1 MSAPAESN
9 VMRGAVRAVR
19 GAGPMEAHFALTE
32 VREGRYETPVLLACV
47 AEAGGGCRLGA
58 KVGAARGATAYEALA
73 RAQMFAASLDL
84 ADALQALL
92 DDVSSLSDEA
102 RAEFGGSD
110 DASVKRAVALLAKL
124 PGGYQISPNSND
136 PTKNA
141 GSRLDLASGGES
153 EVTRG

>member
-19 GAGPMEAHFALTE
+19 AAGPMEAHFALTE

-47 AEAGGGCRLGA
+47 AECGGGCRLGA

-73 RAQMFAASLDL
+73 RAQMFASSGDVIAKAEAFLDAFGGDIPKWLRPEAHEL
-84 ADALQALL
+84 AVAI
-92 DDVSSLSDEA
+92 A
-102 RAEFGGSD
+102 RAKSEP
-110 DASVKRAVALLAKL
+110 L
-124 PGGYQISPNSND
+124 SPNVND

-141 GSRLDLASGGES
+141 GSRLDLTSGGES
-153 EVTRG
+153 EVARR